1 MTAAKLRS
9 GAASKLFCGLFFRF
23 HEWFSLEFAA
33 LLDQNLDLSF
43 RILELLTA
51 GVGQSHAILKQLQ
64 RLFEG
69 KIPTLELLH
78 DFLQLLQTLFKFRQ
92 VSLRRHCME
101 RKNKGKTRRG
111 LHGWDADQENK
122 NYDLT
127 IFDLR
132 FENLNIRLPKKIPN
146 LVVLIR
152 VPSA

>member
-51 GVGQSHAILKQLQ
+51 GVGKPHSILKQLQ

-69 KIPTLELLH
+69 KISALELLH
-78 DFLQLLQTLFKFRQ
+78 DFFQLLQTVFKFRQ
-92 VSLRRHCME
+92 VSLRRHCKE
-101 RKNKGKTRRG
+101 RKNKGKTQRG
-111 LHGWDADQENK
+111 LRG
-122 NYDLT
+122 
-127 IFDLR
+127 
-132 FENLNIRLPKKIPN
+132 
-146 LVVLIR
+146 
-152 VPSA
+152 